1 MPDQTIHT
9 VGTLA
14 RLCGVPVHAVEYVIR
29 TRGIAPVGRAGNA
42 RLYDEAAARW
52 VASELQRIADDR
64 RGGCR

>member
-1 MPDQTIHT
+1 MSSTIHT

-14 RLCGVPVHAVEYVIR
+14 RACGEPVHRILYIIR
-29 TRGIAPVGRAGNA
+29 TRGIAPVGRAGIV

-64 RGGCR
+64 RGGCP